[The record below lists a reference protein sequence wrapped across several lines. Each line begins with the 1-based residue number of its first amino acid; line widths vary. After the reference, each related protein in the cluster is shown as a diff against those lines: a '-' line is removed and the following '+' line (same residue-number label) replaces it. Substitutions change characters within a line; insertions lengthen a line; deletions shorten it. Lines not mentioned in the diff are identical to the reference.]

1 MFRLS
6 IDNKGNKLVITF
18 KDYFDLQQAEQFYAE
33 IQKIVPKLKKDFSVL
48 TDLSSL
54 ERMDISARFF
64 IEKAMD
70 LLNKSGV
77 SKVIRII
84 PDQRKDI
91 GFNIMSLFHYSA
103 EIDMH
108 TCKSYQEAEKC
119 FT

>member
-1 MFRLS
+1 ML
-6 IDNKGNKLVITF
+6 
-18 KDYFDLQQAEQFYAE
+18 A
-33 IQKIVPKLKKDFSVL
+33 
-48 TDLSSL
+48 DLSSL

-84 PDQRKDI
+84 LDQKKDI
-91 GFNIMSLFHYSA
+91 GFNIMSLFHHSA
-103 EIDMH
+103 EVGIH
-108 TCKSYQEAEKC
+108 TYKSYREAEEH